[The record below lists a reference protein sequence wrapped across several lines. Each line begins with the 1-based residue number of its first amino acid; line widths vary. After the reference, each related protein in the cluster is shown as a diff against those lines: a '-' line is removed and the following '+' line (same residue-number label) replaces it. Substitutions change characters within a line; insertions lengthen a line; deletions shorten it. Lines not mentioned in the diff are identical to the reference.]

1 VPLPSIRRIGVEK
14 ELLNAMA
21 RFILAS
27 RCWPRGIGKLAVIAA
42 VLASA
47 GGCGSSVPTARL
59 AGKVLLGGKPIPG
72 DAEASLMFVREGAKD
87 DETTVRVPINVGD
100 STYDAPKV
108 PQGAV
113 RAYFSITRKGPAK
126 ISEHTGKEYHDIINL
141 VPGQYA
147 TGIPLQVSG
156 DDIHQDF
163 DL

>member
-1 VPLPSIRRIGVEK
+1 
-14 ELLNAMA
+14 MA
-21 RFILAS
+21 RFISAS
-27 RCWPRGIGKLAVIAA
+27 RCWPQGIGKLAVITA
-42 VLASA
+42 VLASL
-47 GGCGSSVPTARL
+47 GGCGGSSVPTAHL
-59 AGKVLLGGKPIPG
+59 AGKVLLDGKPIPS

-87 DETTVRVPINVGD
+87 DEATVRVPINVGD
-100 STYDAPKV
+100 STYDAPNV

-126 ISEHTGKEYHDIINL
+126 ISERTGEEYHDIINL

-156 DDIHQDF
+156 DNINQDF